1 MDPLNANGTLV
12 LMQQDVRPTNCRWV
26 FVWKDDGGSKAELVA
41 KGFVQVPGVTNL
53 IPGD

>member
-12 LMQQDVRPTNCRWV
+12 PMQQDVRPTNCRWV
-26 FVWKDDGGSKAELVA
+26 FAWKDDGRSKAELVA
-41 KGFVQVPGVTNL
+41 KGFVQVPGVTKL